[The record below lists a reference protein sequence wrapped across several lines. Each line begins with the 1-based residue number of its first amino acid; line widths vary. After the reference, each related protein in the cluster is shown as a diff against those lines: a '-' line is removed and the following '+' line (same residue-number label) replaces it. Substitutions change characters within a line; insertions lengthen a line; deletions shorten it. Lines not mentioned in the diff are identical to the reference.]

1 MRFELTKRQA
11 VEIYGTQLAL
21 SKALGLTH
29 QAVSHWKWDE
39 PIPAGHALRI
49 RYELKPE
56 AFEGETAA

>member
-1 MRFELTKRQA
+1 MQFTMTKREA
-11 VEIYGTQLAL
+11 VEIYRTQLAL

-29 QAVSHWKWDE
+29 QAISHWEWDE

-56 AFEGETAA
+56 LFESDAA